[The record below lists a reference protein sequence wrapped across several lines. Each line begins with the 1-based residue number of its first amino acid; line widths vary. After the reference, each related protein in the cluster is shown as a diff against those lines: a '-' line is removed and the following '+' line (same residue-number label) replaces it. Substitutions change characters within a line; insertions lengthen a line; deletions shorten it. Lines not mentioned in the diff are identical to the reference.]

1 MNDGFVK
8 AAAIS
13 TRVTVADPESNCEE
27 VCGGILKA
35 ASLGAKIMVFPE
47 LCLTLSLIHIS
58 EPTILDVM
66 AYSV

>member
-35 ASLGAKIMVFPE
+35 DGLYVRRFV
-47 LCLTLSLIHIS
+47 LSRRV
-58 EPTILDVM
+58 DR
-66 AYSV
+66 

>member
-27 VCGGILKA
+27 VCGGILTA
-35 ASLGAKIMVFPE
+35 ALAVVRSKSGR
-47 LCLTLSLIHIS
+47 
-58 EPTILDVM
+58 
-66 AYSV
+66 